1 MLRRLLWENKSRW
14 LMTGAVVGSLV
25 GMILMLFSIQLYIDA
40 RSIITKDS
48 DLIGKDFLTVN
59 KKVTIMSTADAAN
72 NIFSDEEIEDIRSQP
87 FVEDVAPF
95 VISRYDVTG
104 TFKGNT
110 ESIALQTDL
119 WFESIPSKYLD
130 LDDEEWGWE
139 VGDTYLP
146 IVLSSDWLDMFNFR
160 FSQSQGLP
168 MLSESLIESI
178 EMEFKIKGAAPKETF
193 NGRVVGYSQRVSTT
207 ILVPQS
213 FMDYANEKFAP
224 GSENEP
230 LQVLLVTDDPTNPEL
245 AQYLDENDLITNQ
258 DKLKASRT
266 NRILILIVGVIML
279 IGLIV
284 VALSVLVF
292 ILNFQLVISESED
305 NLRTLIYL
313 GYPPARLSKFYAG
326 IFLKIYLGITVVSVA
341 ALFAGKLLLI
351 RYFNKAGIESI
362 SQAVGSG
369 LSWKV
374 LVFAVIFAVVFS
386 IGNLLSIRSRVY
398 RLA

>member
-1 MLRRLLWENKSRW
+1 
-14 LMTGAVVGSLV
+14 MTGAVIGSLL

-40 RSIITKDS
+40 RSIITTDS

-59 KKVTIMSTADAAN
+59 KKVTIMSTADAGN
-72 NIFSDEEIEDIRSQP
+72 NIFTEEEIADIQAQP

-104 TFKGNT
+104 EFQGK
-110 ESIALQTDL
+110 SKDIRLQTDL
-119 WFESIPSKYLD
+119 WFESIPTEYLD
-130 LDDEEWGWE
+130 LQDEAWSWQP
-139 VGDTYLP
+139 GDTLIP
-146 IVLSSDWLDMFNFR
+146 LVVSSDWLDMFNFR

-168 MLSESLIESI
+168 MLSESLIESL
-178 EMEFKIKGAAPKETF
+178 EMEFRIDGAAPTERYSGK
-193 NGRVVGYSQRVSTT
+193 VVGYSQRVSTT

-213 FMDYANEKFAP
+213 FMDYANETFAP
-224 GSENEP
+224 GSENMP

-245 AQYLDENDLITNQ
+245 AQYLDDKDLVTNQ

-313 GYPPARLSKFYAG
+313 GYPPATLTKFYAG

-341 ALFAGKLLLI
+341 ALFAGKWILL
-351 RYFNKAGIESI
+351 RYFNNAGIEAVTE
-362 SQAVGSG
+362 AVGVG

-374 LVFAVIFAVVFS
+374 LVFAIVFAIVFS
-386 IGNLLSIRSRVY
+386 LSNLISIRSRVF
-398 RLA
+398 RLS